1 LNLLLKQRLVGAIV
15 LISLAVIF
23 LPMLLDGTNGS
34 GSSRLVDR
42 MPATPVY
49 QFETLEIPLDL
60 PQSEPREPT
69 EPKAEAHNSEPEK
82 PAVIVK
88 PTAPAAPVAPP
99 AAVKKKAAPRQK
111 ADDDGWV
118 VQMGSFSSADNAHA
132 LRDKLRK
139 HAFKA
144 YVESIKSGGAT
155 SYRVRVG
162 PEVSREKADALKE
175 RISKKLK
182 LDSIVMP
189 HSP

>member
-1 LNLLLKQRLVGAIV
+1 
-15 LISLAVIF
+15 
-23 LPMLLDGTNGS
+23 MLLDGTNGS
-34 GSSRLVDR
+34 GGSRLVDR
-42 MPATPVY
+42 MPATPDY
-49 QFETLEIPLDL
+49 QFETLEIPQQL
-60 PQSEPREPT
+60 PQSEPREPAD
-69 EPKAEAHNSEPEK
+69 PKVEAHNSEPEK
-82 PAVIVK
+82 SAVTVK
-88 PTAPAAPVAPP
+88 PTAPVVPVTPP
-99 AAVKKKAAPRQK
+99 AAVKKKAAAPQK
-111 ADDDGWV
+111 ADGDSWV

-144 YVESIKSGGAT
+144 YVETIKSDGGG

-162 PEVSREKADALKE
+162 PETSREKADALKE